1 MYENGA
7 ILTTEDGTMAVLAG
21 ATLGGG
27 TRINWCASFKT
38 PPHVRWVKFQ
48 LCYWLRSIAV
58 GSIRLHQSGHVFRLP
73 PSSRCPVLHLF
84 LHQSLLFPRA
94 TASEQIST
102 ACHPASSEYDALL
115 SHFQSPAT
123 PLPPHGPFRTGKCR
137 AHVDVRPT
145 DCRGVRLHRCGKRE
159 PVLRLGAEG

>member
-94 TASEQIST
+94 TASGQSST
-102 ACHPASSEYDALL
+102 ACRSASSEYDALL
-115 SHFQSPAT
+115 SHFHAPAL
-123 PLPPHGPFRTGKCR
+123 PLPPAGASGQRNTTCR
-137 AHVDVRPT
+137 ALPRQSTMQRWRPSA
-145 DCRGVRLHRCGKRE
+145 R
-159 PVLRLGAEG
+159 A